1 MFQIIEIT
9 FCSKELCDI
18 QVEDGIMF
26 DRASIRAEEIRKEA
40 KYAGMRV
47 TLAAYLDGARSVV
60 QVDVGYGDAITPAPE
75 VADYLVAQPIN

>member
-47 TLAAYLDGARSVV
+47 TLAAYLDGTR
-60 QVDVGYGDAITPAPE
+60 
-75 VADYLVAQPIN
+75 